1 MLVDCPPSLNLLTV
15 NAMAAANAILVPL
28 QCEFF
33 ALEGLSQLLKTVEQV
48 KSTLNPQ
55 LTIHGIV
62 LTMYDARNNLSNQV
76 VADVRENSGEKV
88 YDTII
93 PRNVRVSEAP
103 SYGKPVLVYDLKCV
117 GSEAYLRLATE
128 IIQREKELLAG
139 AARPGGGSG
148 PDQQPG
154 AATDGGGGAVTSS
167 GEASMADDGRSRLG
181 RGLAALIGDVGAEA
195 TTSDRARTQRRVP
208 IEFLK
213 PNPRNPRRNFSDA
226 ELDELAASIR
236 ERGIVQ
242 PIVVRP
248 ARGYADTFEII
259 AGERRWRAAQRAGLH
274 QVPIV
279 VLDVNDD
286 EALELAIIENVQRAD
301 LNPLEEATGY
311 QALVNEFRHSQ
322 EDIAKIVGKSRSHV
336 ANTLRLLKLPEP
348 VKAYINAGKISAGA
362 ARMLIGQDDPEEMAR
377 EIVERGLNVR
387 QVEALAKER
396 TQGPGRAGKK
406 RTGKQADTVALEKRL
421 SDALGLDVT
430 IEHRGKAGVV
440 SVRYRTLEQLDEVVR
455 RLGRH

>member
-1 MLVDCPPSLNLLTV
+1 MP
-15 NAMAAANAILVPL
+15 
-28 QCEFF
+28 
-33 ALEGLSQLLKTVEQV
+33 
-48 KSTLNPQ
+48 
-55 LTIHGIV
+55 
-62 LTMYDARNNLSNQV
+62 
-76 VADVRENSGEKV
+76 
-88 YDTII
+88 
-93 PRNVRVSEAP
+93 
-103 SYGKPVLVYDLKCV
+103 
-117 GSEAYLRLATE
+117 
-128 IIQREKELLAG
+128 
-139 AARPGGGSG
+139 
-148 PDQQPG
+148 
-154 AATDGGGGAVTSS
+154 
-167 GEASMADDGRSRLG
+167 DDGRSRLG
-181 RGLAALIGDVGAEA
+181 RGLAALMGDVGAEA

-213 PNPRNPRRNFSDA
+213 PNPRNPRRNFSDT
-226 ELDELAASIR
+226 ELDELADSIR

-279 VLDVNDD
+279 VLDVNDN
-286 EALELAIIENVQRAD
+286 EALQLAIIENVQRAD
-301 LNPLEEATGY
+301 LNPLEEAAGY

-336 ANTLRLLKLPEP
+336 ANTLRLLRLPEP
-348 VKAYINAGKISAGA
+348 VKAYIKAGKISAGA

-396 TQGPGRAGKK
+396 TKGPGRASKK

-455 RLGRH
+455 RLGRR